1 MAAALVGV
9 GVALVLRARATG
21 PTHADAMPAPPEG
34 LRRLVT
40 VVIALF
46 AYALVLTWLGFAL
59 STFLLMTVLLR
70 AVQAPPWPIALGG
83 SAAIAVLAH
92 LLFKTWLGVRLPPG
106 PWGF

>member
-1 MAAALVGV
+1 VAA
-9 GVALVLRARATG
+9 ALVLRALAAG
-21 PTHADAMPAPPEG
+21 CPHSVAMPAPPGG

-40 VVIALF
+40 VIIALF
-46 AYALVLTWLGFAL
+46 AYTLVLTWLGFAV